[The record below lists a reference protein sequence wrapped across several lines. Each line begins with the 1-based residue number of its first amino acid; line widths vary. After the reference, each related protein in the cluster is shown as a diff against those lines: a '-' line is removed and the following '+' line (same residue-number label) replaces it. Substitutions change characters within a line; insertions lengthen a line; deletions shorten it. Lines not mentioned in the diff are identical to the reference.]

1 MEPVYPIIFIYAI
14 HYKVKQ
20 DNKVINKTAY
30 AVIGA
35 NSDGIKEVLGIWI
48 DENETSKYWLLVL
61 NELKK

>member
-1 MEPVYPIIFIYAI
+1 M